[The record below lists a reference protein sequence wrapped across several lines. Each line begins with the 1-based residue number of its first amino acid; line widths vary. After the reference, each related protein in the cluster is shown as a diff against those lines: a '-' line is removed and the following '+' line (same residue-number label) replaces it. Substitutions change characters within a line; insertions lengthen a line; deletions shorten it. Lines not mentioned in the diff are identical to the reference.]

1 MSLKSIAKK
10 FESKLKK
17 IKVVIFDLD
26 GILTDAH
33 VWWASEEVGFNRTF
47 NIYDGYGMKVLMKA
61 GLKVGVIT
69 GGNSVSVQKRV
80 EQLGLNFCY
89 AGNEDKRAAFV
100 DVLKKYNVEADEVLY
115 MGDELFDIPLLKKSG
130 FSATVPNTSVLSK
143 STARSFRPLFKE
155 LKSPFSAISLATRTC
170 HFPDTGDP
178 VTSDNLS
185 SIKLDEISS
194 DKSLDKLIK
203 SKSGLSAMNVSML
216 AASIFDTPSVIKH
229 TSTLETS

>member
-1 MSLKSIAKK
+1 MSLKSVAKK

-89 AGNEDKRAAFV
+89 AGNEDKRAAFI

-130 FSATVPNTSVLSK
+130 FSATVPNTCEEVLEIVDYVTKRESGK
-143 STARSFRPLFKE
+143 GCARE
-155 LKSPFSAISLATRTC
+155 
-170 HFPDTGDP
+170 
-178 VTSDNLS
+178 
-185 SIKLDEISS
+185 
-194 DKSLDKLIK
+194 
-203 SKSGLSAMNVSML
+203 
-216 AASIFDTPSVIKH
+216 VIDLVRYAQNIH
-229 TSTLETS
+229 PENEDF

>member
-1 MSLKSIAKK
+1 MSQKLIAKK

-61 GLKVGVIT
+61 GIRVGVIT

-130 FSATVPNTSVLSK
+130 FSATVPNTCEEVLEIVDYVTKRESGK
-143 STARSFRPLFKE
+143 GCARE
-155 LKSPFSAISLATRTC
+155 
-170 HFPDTGDP
+170 
-178 VTSDNLS
+178 
-185 SIKLDEISS
+185 
-194 DKSLDKLIK
+194 
-203 SKSGLSAMNVSML
+203 
-216 AASIFDTPSVIKH
+216 VIDLVRYAQNIH
-229 TSTLETS
+229 PENEDF